1 MSASKSGR
9 TDADGRGRPP
19 PPAGTGGGGPRCRI
33 DAEETASKI
42 SYRKVRRTSSPL
54 RREGRRGSE
63 PNLCIS
69 LLPPSRHFRTARKI
83 VPSGEK
89 SISSSPQMQSSGNDS
104 TFLPPQIFR
113 YLETIWCCPFVRLF
127 PHSFVSSAAF
137 FSVLAT
143 ITKLKN
149 DVDRDKNFPVSPPP
163 LLLRPR

>member
-1 MSASKSGR
+1 MSLIYAY
-9 TDADGRGRPP
+9 P
-19 PPAGTGGGGPRCRI
+19 
-33 DAEETASKI
+33 
-42 SYRKVRRTSSPL
+42 SSP
-54 RREGRRGSE
+54 
-63 PNLCIS
+63 P
-69 LLPPSRHFRTARKI
+69 PPSRHFHAARKI

-113 YLETIWCCPFVRLF
+113 YLETIWRCRFVRLF
-127 PHSFVSSAAF
+127 PYSFVSSAAF

>member
-1 MSASKSGR
+1 MSLIYAY
-9 TDADGRGRPP
+9 P
-19 PPAGTGGGGPRCRI
+19 
-33 DAEETASKI
+33 
-42 SYRKVRRTSSPL
+42 SSP
-54 RREGRRGSE
+54 
-63 PNLCIS
+63 P
-69 LLPPSRHFRTARKI
+69 PPSRHFHAARKI